1 MGRSRIRVVL
11 LGIALVAVLSVVA
24 GGPQGGV
31 DPASPSAD
39 ARTTLTVVD
48 GDGTELGSIE
58 ATTAD
63 TYSEKWTGL
72 SETASLAENQ
82 GMVFVYEQSAER
94 TYVMRNMSFPLDM
107 LFVAGNGTIT
117 TIHHAA
123 VDAEGGFSGE
133 ARWVIEVNR
142 GWSTEHGVSVGDRV
156 EGLPR

>member
-39 ARTTLTVVD
+39 AGTALTVVD
-48 GDGTELGSIE
+48 DGTELGSIE

-63 TYSEKWTGL
+63 TYSEQVTGL
-72 SETASLAENQ
+72 SETASLAEDE
-82 GMVFVYEQSAER
+82 GMVFVYEQTDER
-94 TYVMRNMSFPLDM
+94 TFVMRNMSFPLDM

-117 TIHHAA
+117 AIHHAA

-142 GWSTEHGVSVGDRV
+142 GWATEHGVSVGDRV

>member
-11 LGIALVAVLSVVA
+11 LGIALVAVLTVVA

-31 DPASPSAD
+31 DQGSTASD
-39 ARTTLTVVD
+39 TGTTLTVVEE
-48 GDGTELGSIE
+48 DGTELGSIQ

-63 TYSEKWTGL
+63 TFSEQWTGL
-72 SETASLAENQ
+72 SETASLADDE
-82 GMVFVYEQSAER
+82 GMVFVYEQTAVR
-94 TYVMRNMSFPLDM
+94 TFVMRNMSFPLDM
-107 LFVAGNGTIT
+107 LFVDGNGTIT

-123 VDAEGGFSGE
+123 VDAEGSFSGE

-142 GWSTEHGVSVGDRV
+142 GWTTEHGVTVGDRV